1 MLESLV
7 CNSCGAPLEVPTS
20 ANFVKCNHCNTTL
33 RIHRSEG
40 TTSTEAIEKLAKTTE
55 QLADQV
61 ERLTQQN
68 QLEMLD
74 RNWEAERSSLMVRG
88 KHGNRHVPAKAFAW
102 GTGAVAVVFGG
113 LWTIMAI
120 AITSSAPNE
129 GPFRI
134 AKFVFPLFGFGFILA
149 GLFGSTMIYH
159 RAKQYE
165 SAEKE
170 YHRRREDIIRG
181 EEK

>member
-7 CNSCGAPLEVPTS
+7 CNSCGAPLEVPNS
-20 ANFVKCNHCNTTL
+20 ARFIKCNHCNTTL

-40 TTSTEAIEKLAKTTE
+40 STSTEAIEKLAKTTE

-61 ERLTQQN
+61 ERLTLQN

-74 RNWEAERSSLMVRG
+74 RKWESERRSFMVRG
-88 KHGNRHVPAKAFAW
+88 KNGSRQMPAKGLAW
-102 GTGAVAVVFGG
+102 ASGAAAVLFGG

-134 AKFVFPLFGFGFILA
+134 AKFVFPLFGVAFILA
-149 GLFGSTMIYH
+149 GLFGSAMIFH
-159 RAKQYE
+159 RANQFE
-165 SAEKE
+165 SAQKE
-170 YHRRREDIIRG
+170 YYRRREDILRG
-181 EEK
+181 EVK